1 MELTEYYLNL
11 TDQFFIIE
19 TLNYENDGSVESLRL
34 ALEEIVLSMKIIRE
48 VYPEFQVIWGS
59 TNLANELNELDKAIG
74 LERRKDLFFQIK
86 DATMECS
93 KIVIPR
99 LG

>member
-19 TLNYENDGSVESLRL
+19 TLQNKDDSSVESLRL
-34 ALEEIVLSMKIIRE
+34 ALEEIVLTMKIIRE
-48 VYPEFQVIWGS
+48 VYPEFQAIWGS
-59 TNLANELNELDKAIG
+59 TNLANELNELENTIG
-74 LERRKDLFFQIK
+74 LESRKVLFFQIN

-93 KIVIPR
+93 KVVIPR
-99 LG
+99 LR